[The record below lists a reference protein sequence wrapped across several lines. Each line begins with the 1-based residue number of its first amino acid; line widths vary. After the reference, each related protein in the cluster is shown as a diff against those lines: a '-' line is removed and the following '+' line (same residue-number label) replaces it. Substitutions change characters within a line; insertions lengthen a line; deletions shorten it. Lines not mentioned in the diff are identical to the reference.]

1 MIAQRH
7 FGPVAAFSLRFF
19 VVVGALTGVLWV
31 GVKGSFSVAG
41 TPQNLNLMFPL
52 LAFGLE
58 MYTNAAR
65 HLEKFIERPINRW
78 IGRVRTQ
85 D

>member
-1 MIAQRH
+1 M
-7 FGPVAAFSLRFF
+7 

-31 GVKGSFSVAG
+31 GIKGSFSVAG

-58 MYTNAAR
+58 MYTTAAR
-65 HLEKFIERPINRW
+65 HLEMFIERPINRW
-78 IGRVRTQ
+78 IGRAEHRSKP
-85 D
+85 